1 MVVVAPPAVL
11 DVPAG
16 PEVEVVELPEP
27 VPGAVVVEP
36 VLVLAP
42 VLVVGAVLVVEP
54 VVVVKALVG
63 AELAGGVVNV
73 AGDAVVSGLGSSRV
87 AAVAVVVTMT
97 TGIGVASD
105 TVAGASSGRTRL

>member
-1 MVVVAPPAVL
+1 MVVAPTTVL

-42 VLVVGAVLVVEP
+42 VLVVGALLVGEP
-54 VVVVKALVG
+54 VVVEALVG
-63 AELAGGVVNV
+63 AELGGGVVTV
-73 AGDAVVSGLGSSRV
+73 AGDAVVSGLGSSR

-97 TGIGVASD
+97 TGIGVASV